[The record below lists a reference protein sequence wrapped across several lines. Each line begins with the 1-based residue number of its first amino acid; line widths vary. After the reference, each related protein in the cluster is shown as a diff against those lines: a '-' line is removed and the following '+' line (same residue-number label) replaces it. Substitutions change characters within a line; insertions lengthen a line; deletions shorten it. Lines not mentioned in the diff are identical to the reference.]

1 MLELLCEY
9 WLEVSLELDNGDGK
23 CSVPQPIDRSSAN
36 VSLPNNFVPLIVA
49 CSLQRFVLW
58 LFSWWRRRCYHLDCR
73 GVAGHYS
80 QRFVWFAMLSVIWVS
95 ALLSLPWF
103 AYVGRGVYPP
113 LPTPRHLT
121 LVFRCSSL
129 FTFKGTVIQFLPKG
143 INCTVLRCAI
153 QFLPK
158 GINWKHPHSSAFVVR
173 FVQLRQQGMY
183 WQQYIGLSFAS
194 ATTMSPL
201 LHFVEI
207 AVSFDGFQV

>member
-129 FTFKGTVIQFLPKG
+129 FTFKETAH
-143 INCTVLRCAI
+143 TVLAERHQLYCAPLRDTVLAERHQLKAPPFFGFRCSVR
-153 QFLPK
+153 PT
-158 GINWKHPHSSAFVVR
+158 SSTRDVLTTVYR
-173 FVQLRQQGMY
+173 FEFRFGDH
-183 WQQYIGLSFAS
+183 
-194 ATTMSPL
+194 MSPL